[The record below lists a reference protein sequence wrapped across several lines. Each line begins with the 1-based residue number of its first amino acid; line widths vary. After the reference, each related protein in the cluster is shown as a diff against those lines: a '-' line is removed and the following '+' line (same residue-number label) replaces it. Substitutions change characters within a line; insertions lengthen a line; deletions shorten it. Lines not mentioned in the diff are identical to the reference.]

1 MTALD
6 SREAIPDRKPSEA
19 ERAVARLQAER
30 AATLRLLLR
39 LPDADCSLEVTWWGR
54 QQSIN
59 QRLRAFTAHALDHFQ
74 HLHRLLQARGHRF
87 TEAQLLLMKAHA
99 AQAEFVAMV
108 LALTDEEFAA
118 EGPVEGDWSAGQ
130 VVEHMIETEREYRE
144 NIAVALPDREA
155 LERR

>member
-1 MTALD
+1 MSALRSAEPTGD
-6 SREAIPDRKPSEA
+6 QQPSEA
-19 ERAVARLQAER
+19 ERAIARLRAER
-30 AATLRLLLR
+30 ATTLRLLLR
-39 LPDADCSLEVTWWGR
+39 LPDEDCARKVTWWGR

-99 AQAEFVAMV
+99 AQAELEAMA

-118 EGPVEGDWSAGQ
+118 EGPVEGDWSARQ

-144 NIAVALPDREA
+144 SIAFALPDRAA